1 MGDPSYGR
9 NYQRGFHRNLP
20 MFSAWSYSRPCC
32 GAAAE
37 GLMIRTAEAFEAI
50 AQTLALGSM
59 AYEHQRAANGCYL
72 ACLDAR
78 GPR

>member
-1 MGDPSYGR
+1 
-9 NYQRGFHRNLP
+9 
-20 MFSAWSYSRPCC
+20 
-32 GAAAE
+32 
-37 GLMIRTAEAFEAI
+37 MIRTAEAFEAI

-78 GPR
+78 AMNILTPCAKPRRGL